1 MHVRQVLAATL
12 AAPLLSCA
20 LHATPRCGSSCS
32 GEQAPV
38 RSGDRP
44 TIEHISFVGLRRIAP
59 EAVAAQIASRAG
71 DSLDPGRIA
80 RDVRNLG
87 RLGWFASVRVEEID
101 DAAENPTRV
110 RLKFCLEEH
119 PFLSGVE
126 FRGSRLLSQQ
136 QIEKLLA
143 GSRIVMRFGEPE
155 NQSTWHQAAS
165 AIRFALA
172 ELGHPDAQVRLRREE
187 SPLGSVRVRFEIVDG
202 PHLPVGQVTF
212 EGHPAVSTKVL
223 RRQMRR
229 LQPDVLFAAVRGKN
243 AYTQESFAEDRER
256 LLAYY
261 QNHGYPEARVG
272 TAQVRKVE
280 SASRPWLP
288 WPRTKRDVKLRV
300 AVPVEAGPLYRVES
314 LQTSETLRNAAATA
328 RSKPPDTPA
337 EAKVGR
343 PYSAQAIETLR
354 RAWQSRLQ
362 SKGRRAAPNGAMPLS
377 EPEAIGVETI
387 RTLDAGSHGAHI
399 YLDQSAT
406 PPYLLR
412 RLEFNGIHRFPD
424 RYFRRRIPLIE
435 RAAFDDRALEVGLAR
450 LARTSYFKP
459 IKNEDV
465 HVMPNDVNRTVD
477 VTIHIEQLGQQ
488 RASIVGGHGQFGST
502 LGIVYTVFNFFH
514 GEELLSSQIEGGP
527 DSLQLAIGFA
537 EEGFLGTRGSLALS
551 LFNTLLRPRLS
562 GSAKGPFFRQ
572 QSEGVSGT
580 WSYQLNRVDSLS
592 VRYDLSRTSTRY
604 SPMIPD
610 GATGL
615 APGDIHTQTSSR
627 AAGLGWTRDTGAQRI
642 TLVGSVS
649 GGLLG
654 GTENVVHSRA
664 EYGRTWH
671 DSLFDPRNAWAVHT
685 NFNGVGTY
693 AGDLPLY
700 TRLFAGDDF
709 VRGLGTGALGP
720 LAVISSVSS
729 SGTTNYSAAPAG
741 ASLVGA
747 ANAEYRVRLNSSA
760 EVTSFFDIG
769 SGTLLR
775 NWLGTA
781 RPALIDATSRVL
793 HASTGFQVQWTMPGV
808 SVPLRAYYAVNL
820 QRLDRW
826 LPMPDGSYF
835 HAREPW
841 AAFGWALAPMF

>member
-20 LHATPRCGSSCS
+20 LHAAPRCGSSCS

-44 TIEHISFVGLRRIAP
+44 TIEDISFVGLRRIAP
-59 EAVAAQIASRAG
+59 EAVAAQIASRPG
-71 DSLDPGRIA
+71 DSLDPARIA

-87 RLGWFASVRVEEID
+87 RLGWFASIRVEEID
-101 DAAENPTRV
+101 DAAGNPKRV

-119 PFLSGVE
+119 PFLTGVE
-126 FRGSRLLSQQ
+126 YRGSRLLSQQ

-143 GSRIVMRFGEPE
+143 ETRIVLKFGEPE
-155 NQSTWHQAAS
+155 NQPTWHQAAS

-172 ELGHPDAQVRLRREE
+172 ELGHPEAQVRLRREE
-187 SPLGSVRVRFEIVDG
+187 SAQGSVRVRFEIVDG

-229 LQPDVLFAAVRGKN
+229 LQPDVLFAGVRGKN

-288 WPRTKRDVKLRV
+288 WPRMKRDVMLHV

-314 LQTSETLRNAAATA
+314 LQTSETLRDAAASA
-328 RSKPPDTPA
+328 RRKPPDTPA

-354 RAWQSRLQ
+354 RAWQSRVQ
-362 SKGRRAAPNGAMPLS
+362 SKARRAAPNDAMPLS

-387 RTLDAGSHGAHI
+387 RTLDAVSHGARI
-399 YLDQSAT
+399 YLDQNAM

-412 RLEFNGIHRFPD
+412 RLEFRGIRRFPD

-435 RAAFDDRALEVGLAR
+435 GAVFDDRALEVGLAR

-465 HVMPNDVNRTVD
+465 HVVPNDVNRTVD
-477 VTIHIEQLGQQ
+477 VTIRVEELGRQ

-537 EEGFLGTRGSLALS
+537 KEGFLGTRGSLALS

-580 WSYQLNRVDSLS
+580 WSYPLSRVDSLS
-592 VRYDLSRTSTRY
+592 IRYDLSRTSTRY
-604 SPMIPD
+604 SPLIPD
-610 GATGL
+610 GVTGL
-615 APGDIHTQTSSR
+615 APGDISTQTSSR
-627 AAGLGWTRDTGAQRI
+627 AAGLGWTRDTSAQRI

-654 GTENVVHSRA
+654 GTENVVRSRA
-664 EYGRTWH
+664 EYGRIWH

-685 NFNGVGTY
+685 SFNGVGSY

-709 VRGLGTGALGP
+709 VRGLGTGELGP
-720 LAVISSVSS
+720 QAVISSASS
-729 SGTTNYSAAPAG
+729 SGTTKYSASPAG

-747 ANAEYRVRLNSSA
+747 ANAEYRVRLNGGA

-781 RPALIDATSRVL
+781 RPALIDATNRVL

-820 QRLDRW
+820 LRLDRW

-835 HAREPW
+835 HAREPLV
-841 AAFGWALAPMF
+841 AFGWALAPMF